1 MCLVDL
7 PTAKIHKKQ
16 NPTSLYFYFSNHL
29 RRNAAHDGVG
39 RNVLGHHGTSGYYGA
54 VADGDACQNRG
65 IRAYPDVLADVN
77 RGIAHALP
85 FGGGEVVVE
94 RSKFL

>member
-1 MCLVDL
+1 MT
-7 PTAKIHKKQ
+7 PATKSHSF
-16 NPTSLYFYFSNHL
+16 SLNEGMS
-29 RRNAAHDGVG
+29 
-39 RNVLGHHGTSGYYGA
+39 GHHGTSGYYGA

-77 RGIAHALP
+77 RGVAHALP
-85 FGGGEVVVE
+85 FGGVEVVVE